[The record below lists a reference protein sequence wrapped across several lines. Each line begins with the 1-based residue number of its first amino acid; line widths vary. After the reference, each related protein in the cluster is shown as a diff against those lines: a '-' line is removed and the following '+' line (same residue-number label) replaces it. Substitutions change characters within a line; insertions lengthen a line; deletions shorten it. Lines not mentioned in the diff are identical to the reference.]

1 MKNNQEEFTAR
12 VDALATKWDIS
23 AVLLME
29 NREGVMLEKAYGYA
43 DRKAGR
49 KMTLQDR
56 FCLSAHVNFFL
67 GLCVLHLYE
76 AGKFSLN
83 AKVGEWIP
91 EYKTGAAVT
100 VSQLLRAESGIPD
113 ELYQVR
119 IPALQKDPAHAA
131 LSNEE
136 KFQREFEE
144 KVKDVSFEEV
154 LRHIEGKE
162 LDHIPGQEDDGN
174 TTAISFLAE
183 IIRRAS
189 GLLPREYLM
198 QHIFRPLGMEDTRP
212 GNDETVMHQG
222 CMGDDQLVP
231 LPRAEARHCFTTT
244 LSDMNKLARAIAEK
258 RLFSEKTMKLALK
271 CKREFCGLGFCKQGD
286 LYFADEFPSLA
297 GDYLRMYFQFEEGMS
312 WVYLLGEELISR
324 HEENEWRA
332 FSNEVRRAWQYERAY
347 PKKPELKKVTGKNV
361 WDAMEIQIRPEQLS
375 FVPDAKS
382 CIASSL
388 AHRQPVYVLMDHG
401 LPVGIAALTIKPRQK
416 EYHVSFLQVDHRLQ
430 GRGYGRILLTH
441 AVRLLKEAGAKKLEI
456 GVNRFNIP
464 AQKLYMSVGFQ
475 LDTVYE
481 GFMRLKME
489 L

>member
-1 MKNNQEEFTAR
+1 MKNQEAFVKQ
-12 VDALATKWDIS
+12 VDRLAEKWDIS
-23 AVLLME
+23 AVISMQD
-29 NREGVMLEKAYGYA
+29 REGEILHKAYGYA
-43 DRKAGR
+43 CRETEQ
-49 KMTLQDR
+49 KMALQDR
-56 FCLSAHVNFFL
+56 FCLSVYNNFFL

-76 AGKFSLN
+76 AGKLALN
-83 AKVGEWIP
+83 AKVEDLIP
-91 EYKTGAAVT
+91 EYKEGAAIT
-100 VSQLLRAESGIPD
+100 VSQLLRAESGLPD

-119 IPALQKDPAHAA
+119 IPALQKDPAHAV
-131 LSNEE
+131 LSDEE
-136 KFQREFEE
+136 KFKREFEE
-144 KVKDVSFEEV
+144 KVKDIAFEDV
-154 LRHIEGKE
+154 LGHIAGKE
-162 LDHIPGQEDDGN
+162 LEHTPGQEDDGSA
-174 TTAISFLAE
+174 TAVFFLGE

-189 GLLPREYLM
+189 GDMPREYLFR
-198 QHIFRPLGMEDTRP
+198 HIFAPLAMEDTCP
-212 GNDETVMHQG
+212 GNDETVRHAG
-222 CMGDDQLVP
+222 VMGDDQLVP
-231 LPRAEARHCFTTT
+231 LPRAEAKHCFTTN

-258 RLFSEKTMKLALK
+258 RLFSEKTMRLALK
-271 CKREFCGLGFCKQGD
+271 CKREFCGLGFCKQGE

-312 WVYLLGEELISR
+312 WAYLLGEEFISR

-332 FSNEVRRAWQYERAY
+332 FSNEARNAWQYERAY
-347 PKKPELKKVTGKNV
+347 PSKPELKKVTGKNV
-361 WDAMEIQIRPEQLS
+361 WEAMEIQLKPEQLS

-401 LPVGIAALTIKPRQK
+401 LPVGIAALTIKPKQK